1 MASSDRSTNSQVLQ
15 VDFSPEADGDR
26 PQSIPKQ
33 FHDLDD
39 LHSYLI
45 RSWNELSPSERVNDP
60 RLYTSNEHEAASE
73 IVTLILLDSLSQVL
87 GSDVAKAQS
96 LIFPVLYYFLLGE
109 VMPGL
114 IGQILKLKLEEVVEM
129 LSARNEDVSLPS
141 WLVLSEPVNAAVSRV
156 LKEWVDM
163 MSSSER
169 GPSVKTVREAVV
181 QRERRQDGLSSSTP
195 AGCEKEIE
203 FHRRIGLLAMNWASH
218 DMFYEEELRRA
229 FAEFDFTSSVLTNG
243 QLLEAVDAAW
253 IPNPRLTKS
262 LPPDNTVGQ
271 ALCDSDNR
279 LPGGAANA
287 DSNGYLSTLR
297 TGRNPADFAN
307 SIECR
312 GAKAPEDQG
321 LMEYTSYWFNGI
333 AHAIAG
339 LKDDLKVEVAIFGAS

>member
-1 MASSDRSTNSQVLQ
+1 M
-15 VDFSPEADGDR
+15 DFSNNTQNPPEADSDR
-26 PQSIPKQ
+26 PQSIPRQ

-60 RLYTSNEHEAASE
+60 ILYTSDEHEAASE

-96 LIFPVLYYFLLGE
+96 LLFPVLYYFLLGE

-114 IGQILKLKLEEVVEM
+114 IGQVLKVKLVEVVEM
-129 LSARNEDVSLPS
+129 LSVMNEDVSLPS

-156 LKEWVDM
+156 LKEWADM

-169 GPSVKTVREAVV
+169 GPSVKTVREAVM
-181 QRERRQDGLSSSTP
+181 QRDWRQDGLKSSAP
-195 AGCEKEIE
+195 PGCEKEVE
-203 FHRRIGLLAMNWASH
+203 FHRRIGLLTMSWASH
-218 DMFYEEELRRA
+218 DMFYEEELRQA
-229 FAEFDFTSSVLTNG
+229 FAEFDFTSPVLTNG
-243 QLLEAVDAAW
+243 QLLDAVDAAW

-262 LPPDNTVGQ
+262 LPPDSTADQ
-271 ALCDSDNR
+271 PLCNSDNQ
-279 LPGGAANA
+279 LPERAVNA
-287 DSNGYLSTLR
+287 ESYGHLSTLR
-297 TGRNPADFAN
+297 IGRNPADFVN
-307 SIECR
+307 SIVSR

-339 LKDDLKVEVAIFGAS
+339 LKDNLKVEVAISGFPSPGLHTK